1 LEYPTPP
8 EAGWSKADPIVL
20 TAAASNVLHA
30 VNTIAAGIG
39 LDDNIELLADAA
51 DVA

>member
-1 LEYPTPP
+1 MPGCLVAPR
-8 EAGWSKADPIVL
+8 
-20 TAAASNVLHA
+20 AAHGSQRLP
-30 VNTIAAGIG
+30 IAAGIG